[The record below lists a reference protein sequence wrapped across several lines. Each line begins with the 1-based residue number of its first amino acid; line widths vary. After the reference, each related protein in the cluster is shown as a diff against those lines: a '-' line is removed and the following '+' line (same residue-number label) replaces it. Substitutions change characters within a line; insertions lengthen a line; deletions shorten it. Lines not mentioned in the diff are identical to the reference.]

1 MDLSH
6 QCSPERSFLG
16 ILMNFSENI
25 SSHLCIL
32 LIEKLEQIQEQLD
45 SAAAGLFYPHKM
57 GDNVLHLILQ
67 HCDENCTQT
76 NWSALFAIQHFLL
89 YPVSQ
94 ALSKVQILSS
104 FRKKI
109 KIDQASTVKII
120 TGWYINFVL
129 ILKTYFQK
137 MLFHIFHYLN
147 IQMASV
153 HIIFIL
159 RSIQNTYLSISSS
172 CNLQYHVRNK
182 VVFMVF
188 IYFFFF
194 GHIDFVS
201 FCFY

>member
-1 MDLSH
+1 M
-6 QCSPERSFLG
+6 
-16 ILMNFSENI
+16 
-25 SSHLCIL
+25 
-32 LIEKLEQIQEQLD
+32 
-45 SAAAGLFYPHKM
+45 
-57 GDNVLHLILQ
+57 
-67 HCDENCTQT
+67 
-76 NWSALFAIQHFLL
+76 
-89 YPVSQ
+89 SQ

-188 IYFFFF
+188 IYLFIFL
-194 GHIDFVS
+194 IILILCLFVS
-201 FCFY
+201 TKAEENLGGKLLRLFAKSA